1 MTRRPLRLLQAAI
14 VSAYPTD
21 GKLAEFVALDLEEN
35 LERLTKPGDL
45 EVRAAELITAARSR
59 GWLDKLKRTLV
70 EANPGNDA
78 VREFAEAAGLS
89 QSVETGL
96 ALPKV
101 ARLFNDA
108 YFDLTDARNRVYES
122 LHNVNGRRGL
132 LGLSVVTDEDAV
144 AKRLCAWL
152 PHCLGDLQE
161 KDNVTL
167 SAVMSDP
174 DHKVKQVLQHLPELE
189 DTGVV
194 CRVLVNDISLGALE
208 QFWQDVR
215 AACQTIENWFVL
227 VFVTRKDTHRAAD
240 VIDLGSPRFQSLD
253 VYKWTNRAAQE
264 LSWPREF
271 ASPWSQWIERV
282 AAVDGVLSIPLT
294 YGALNRSAQGVK
306 KHHND
311 PARFLDWLKEM
322 N

>member
-1 MTRRPLRLLQAAI
+1 MSRRPLRLLQAAL
-14 VSAYPTD
+14 VSAYPAD
-21 GKLAEFVALDLEEN
+21 EKLARFVMFDLNRNLDQLA
-35 LERLTKPGDL
+35 KPGDL
-45 EVRAAELITAARSR
+45 DSRASDLIVAARSG
-59 GWLDKLKRTLV
+59 GWLDDLKRDLI
-70 EANPGNDA
+70 ELNPHNEA
-78 VREFAEAAGLS
+78 VRQFAEASGLG
-89 QSVETGL
+89 QSIDSGL
-96 ALPKV
+96 AVPKA

-108 YFDLTDARNRVYES
+108 YFDLAAVRNKVYES
-122 LHNVNGRRGL
+122 HLNANGKRGL
-132 LGLSVVTDEDAV
+132 LGLSVVTDEDSV

-152 PHCLGDLQE
+152 PDCFGDLQE

-215 AACQTIENWFVL
+215 AACQAIENWFVL
-227 VFVTRKDTHRAAD
+227 VFVTRSDTHRAAD
-240 VIDLGSPRFQSLD
+240 VIDLGRPRFESLD

-264 LSWPREF
+264 LDWPREF
-271 ASPWSQWIERV
+271 ATPWSQWIERV

-306 KHHND
+306 KHRND
-311 PARFLDWLKEM
+311 PGRFLEWLKER
-322 N
+322 